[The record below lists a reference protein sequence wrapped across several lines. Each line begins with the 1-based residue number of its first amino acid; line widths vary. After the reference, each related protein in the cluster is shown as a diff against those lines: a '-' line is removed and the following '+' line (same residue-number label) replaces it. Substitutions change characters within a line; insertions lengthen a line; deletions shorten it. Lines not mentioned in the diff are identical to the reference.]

1 MKQNVNHVFLNWTCT
16 ANYFTWFVFNY
27 KVEPKLH
34 FFELAKLMLFCLFP
48 FLWGFITQK
57 CLSRY
62 IVSRRLNKLLFI
74 SSSVEF
80 EYVTTK
86 CGITWQQRISLTVR
100 TQLVSEPPLVSF
112 LIKPNEPR
120 DHVLQPQNKPNHIIS
135 RY

>member
-1 MKQNVNHVFLNWTCT
+1 M
-16 ANYFTWFVFNY
+16 
-27 KVEPKLH
+27 
-34 FFELAKLMLFCLFP
+34 
-48 FLWGFITQK
+48 
-57 CLSRY
+57 
-62 IVSRRLNKLLFI
+62 LFI